1 MCNVKSRQLAFQLA
15 SAAAC
20 TRPPLLLLSEHP
32 DAHQTRAYLYA
43 SPQPCAEAAEQ
54 HPPLLRIQQAPWGAN
69 LIEGRSYL
77 PSRAGLWSSVSIP
90 RGPGAR
96 LVLGCFIS
104 TWSQV
109 GGAELPSKG
118 RPLLLDEYTQ
128 PWGAHGLVSRSGW
141 MRGILAQDAS
151 RGVLADSCLRVP
163 MRVPPCGAT
172 GLQRAA
178 AFEP

>member
-1 MCNVKSRQLAFQLA
+1 MCNVKKRQLALQLA
-15 SAAAC
+15 SVAAC

-104 TWSQV
+104 TRSQ
-109 GGAELPSKG
+109 GGSAEPPSKG
-118 RPLLLDEYTQ
+118 HPLLLDEYA
-128 PWGAHGLVSRSGW
+128 GANGPVSRSGW
-141 MRGILAQDAS
+141 TRGSSAQDAS

-172 GLQRAA
+172 RLQRAA
-178 AFEP
+178 ACES